1 MFTQPT
7 DNDTGEALWGLVLA
21 AGDGKRVQDYVRQIA
36 GKQLPKQYVSFI
48 GKRSMLEHT
57 FHRVERLI
65 SSARILTIVARH
77 HLAHAEVCR
86 QLASRRPGTIIVQPE
101 NKETGPGILLPLMH
115 LYKQAPEA
123 IVAVFP
129 SDHFILEEDRFIEHV
144 RFAARAV
151 KADSKKL
158 VLLAVEASE
167 PETQYGYVVP
177 RQDLN
182 LGCRFGTQRVSS
194 FVEKPDADLAFELVT
209 AGGLWNTMTMVF
221 KLKTLLDL
229 VRRVL
234 PGIYLSFCRIFDA
247 IDTPAE
253 QRTID
258 EVYRFL
264 EPVNFSK
271 AIMERLAEHFP
282 DQVGV
287 LPVRDVFWSDWG
299 SQERIEQV
307 KRKLQ
312 ERYDGVA
319 PTGDRLL
326 AASG

>member
-1 MFTQPT
+1 
-7 DNDTGEALWGLVLA
+7 
-21 AGDGKRVQDYVRQIA
+21 
-36 GKQLPKQYVSFI
+36 
-48 GKRSMLEHT
+48 
-57 FHRVERLI
+57 
-65 SSARILTIVARH
+65 
-77 HLAHAEVCR
+77 
-86 QLASRRPGTIIVQPE
+86 
-101 NKETGPGILLPLMH
+101 MH

-167 PETQYGYVVP
+167 PETQYGYIVP